1 MSGLDGTW
9 GGCRTE
15 KTLDGKLFYSSEECF
30 KKGESIPKTRL
41 SIYDVFESLYG
52 FIPIGDVWKYKNGRA
67 VKDKL
72 EYFDIEIDDKGKIY
86 CKETYY
92 RTREDVYKF
101 NDLTVVDRNGDIRL
115 VESSKSRLMLS
126 DDQLDVVERMKGI
139 IDDMVRLLI
148 KTIIFVFYREIK

>member
-1 MSGLDGTW
+1 M
-9 GGCRTE
+9 
-15 KTLDGKLFYSSEECF
+15 
-30 KKGESIPKTRL
+30 
-41 SIYDVFESLYG
+41 
-52 FIPIGDVWKYKNGRA
+52 WKYKNGRA

-126 DDQLDVVERMKGI
+126 DDQLDENNDKVDGVNVYYDQIDEVVYLVKI
-139 IDDMVRLLI
+139 ILEEMEGKDHG
-148 KTIIFVFYREIK
+148 ESS